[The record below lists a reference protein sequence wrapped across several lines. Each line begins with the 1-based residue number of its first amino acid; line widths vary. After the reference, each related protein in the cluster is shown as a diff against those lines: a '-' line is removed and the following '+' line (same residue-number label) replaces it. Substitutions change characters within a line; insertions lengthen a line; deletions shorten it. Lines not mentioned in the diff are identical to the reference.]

1 MNKTIHAVD
10 LGIHLKKGDESALF
24 RWFVASFLMGK
35 RIQAEIAAQA
45 YRVIVE
51 KHGRDTARKLGGC
64 SHRELVLMLGEAHYV
79 RYDETTATRLLSL
92 AKNSLANTQARSA
105 IFKHSA
111 RIARP
116 SKNVSKHLTG
126 LGRRLLRSSC
136 AMLLRCSIEHLVTRL
151 YRLCRL
157 EPAA

>member
-92 AKNSLANTQARSA
+92 AK
-105 IFKHSA
+105 K
-111 RIARP
+111 
-116 SKNVSKHLTG
+116 LTG
-126 LGRRLLRSSC
+126 EYAGKIGHIQALSADRP
-136 AMLLRCSIEHLVTRL
+136 AFEK
-151 YRLCRL
+151 RL
-157 EPAA
+157 EAFDGVGPKTVEIFMRDAAAVLY